1 MHSAEEIADFV
12 KQGAQRAVPV
22 GGRTKWV
29 DGVSAEITP
38 LNMRQLTG
46 IVEYEPDEYTITA
59 KAGTPLKTVVAALA
73 EHGQYM
79 PFDPLLVAAGATIG
93 GTVAANAS
101 GSGRFR
107 YGGVRDFMLGVR
119 FVDGVGN
126 LVRGGGKVVKN
137 ASGFDL
143 PKFMVGSLG
152 RYGILTEVT
161 IKVFPKPAHYRTLE
175 LSFATLRTALNG
187 TFSLANQPFEMDA
200 LDLRPTPTPSNPSNA
215 TMWIRLG
222 GLPTSLPNRI
232 KRLSAWLA
240 ANTAL
245 QTIQTLDADDAHW
258 AAINQ
263 IAWAK
268 DAPNLI
274 KIPVP
279 PKKLLALNACK
290 EIKRAHYY
298 AAGNVAL
305 VTVETQALAAFAAAL
320 TALKLSGHLLRGT
333 ASHPHL
339 GHRPWLPL
347 AKRVKQALDP
357 NHQFLD
363 I

>member
-1 MHSAEEIADFV
+1 MNAEQIAELV
-12 KQGAQRAVPV
+12 KDSRQPVVPM
-22 GGRTKWV
+22 GGRTKLV
-29 DGVSAEITP
+29 GCSAEITP
-38 LNMRQLTG
+38 LDTRPLNG

-59 KAGTPLKTVVAALA
+59 KAGTPLKTIVAALNQ
-73 EHGQYM
+73 HGQYL
-79 PFDPLLVAAGATIG
+79 PFDPLLVEAGATIG

-107 YGGVRDFMLGVR
+107 YGGVRDFILGIY
-119 FVDGVGN
+119 FVDGAGN
-126 LVRGGGKVVKN
+126 IVRGGGKVVKN

-161 IKVFPKPAHYRTLE
+161 LKVFPKPAQYQTLQ
-175 LSFATLRTALNG
+175 LTFATLADAMNG
-187 TFSLANQPFEMDA
+187 TFALANQPFEMDA
-200 LDLRPTPTPSNPSNA
+200 LDLRPTPNQQT

-222 GLPTSLPNRI
+222 GLPDSLPDRI
-232 KRLSAWLA
+232 KRLSNWLS
-240 ANTAL
+240 ANTAA
-245 QTIQTLDADDAHW
+245 QTITMLEAEAAHW
-258 AAINQ
+258 SNINR
-263 IAWAK
+263 IDWAK

-279 PKKLLALNACK
+279 PKKVLAFNALPTLTH
-290 EIKRAHYY
+290 IHYY

-305 VTVETQALAAFAAAL
+305 ATVDNQSLATLDASL
-320 TALKLSGHLLRGT
+320 KTLKLSGHLLRGT
-333 ASHPHL
+333 AQHPHMGYL
-339 GHRPWLPL
+339 PWRPL

-357 NHQFLD
+357 NGVFLG